1 MSKLWKIQRAG
12 KVVIYRGLFVY
23 RPQVSLD
30 LMLAKF
36 MDKYPDIV
44 ISLNITERY
53 VDLIEERVDLMFF
66 TGQLKDNNLVT
77 QQIGEVKAV
86 V

>member
-1 MSKLWKIQRAG
+1 
-12 KVVIYRGLFVY
+12 
-23 RPQVSLD
+23 
-30 LMLAKF
+30 

-77 QQIGEVKAV
+77 QQIGEAKAV
-86 V
+86 VRTHARVMYSGARAGDDARIAGRFCC